1 MSLLKKNKMVP
12 FFASSGNSKKVRAP
26 YGIQP
31 TTLRDL
37 VGCSN
42 HWVTYWILDGE
53 QRWTCHVLLLQ
64 RLTWWLD
71 GWIYDMPLCDCMRQL
86 WVIRACPGLTM
97 WLLLIEYPVAQW
109 LEHPTRPGRV
119 VGSNTIWFSDFFRF
133 SIWCKKRIMFYSTTP
148 NYY

>member
-1 MSLLKKNKMVP
+1 MSLLKKKKMVP
-12 FFASSGNSKKVRAP
+12 FFASNGNSEKVRAP

-31 TTLRDL
+31 TTLCDL

-42 HWVTYWILDGE
+42 HWATGNSMASKVE
-53 QRWTCHVLLLQ
+53 RVMFFFFK

-71 GWIYDMPLCDCMRQL
+71 SWIYDMPLCDCMIQL
-86 WVIRACPGLTM
+86 WAIRACPGLTM

-119 VGSNTIWFSDFFRF
+119 VGSNAIWFSDFFRF